1 MGLRGYKLGWTTA
14 NPCAPKV
21 LIQIT
26 GVVSKMLG
34 LDIDLKE
41 LVARAKDLARV
52 KPQEGLPEPR
62 ASAAGSTG
70 RPSSQT
76 SK

>member
-1 MGLRGYKLGWTTA
+1 MRGYKLGVDHGE
-14 NPCAPKV
+14 PMPHPKS

-41 LVARAKDLARV
+41 LVARAKDLDRV
-52 KPQEGLPEPR
+52 KPQEGLPEVAR
-62 ASAAGSTG
+62 ERSGIYG
-70 RPSSQT
+70 
-76 SK
+76 